1 MNIVLICSVQILLGI
16 FIPFTIVALDFKSKE
31 ELQLLPQT
39 VEEHIEE
46 LEGSDDESTDDNV
59 GVDNMEA
66 IDTDSIIEVCSAPTV
81 GRNFD
86 TLLATVKKA

>member
-1 MNIVLICSVQILLGI
+1 MNIVLICFVQILLGI

-66 IDTDSIIEVCSAPTV
+66 IDTDSIIEVCTTTV
-81 GRNFD
+81 TAVIYAG
-86 TLLATVKKA
+86 TE

>member
-1 MNIVLICSVQILLGI
+1 M
-16 FIPFTIVALDFKSKE
+16 ALDFKSKE

-66 IDTDSIIEVCSAPTV
+66 IDTDSIIEVCT
-81 GRNFD
+81 
-86 TLLATVKKA
+86 ATINAVIYAGTE

>member
-1 MNIVLICSVQILLGI
+1 MNIVLICFVQILLGI

-66 IDTDSIIEVCSAPTV
+66 IDTDSIIEVSTTTINAVISAGTELS
-81 GRNFD
+81 GFH
-86 TLLATVKKA
+86 